1 MCERRGVEGSKKDV
15 MVEID
20 DIMDQSLEESLMI
33 VYVNVPVSSEIVNT
47 RTSPR
52 SQKLSMKSKN
62 EVSKG

>member
-33 VYVNVPVSSEIVNT
+33 VYVNVPVSSEIVN
-47 RTSPR
+47 RAIVVQELLR
-52 SQKLSMKSKN
+52 EVKSCQ
-62 EVSKG
+62 